1 MKWKRVVAAFQQLV
15 TNTMENWRRK
25 TRYMHLGGWDFLQ
38 KTGDNEA
45 IASDRY
51 TNSRNHCMN
60 PSQLMAIV
68 RLLVRSNISD
78 HWFFLFCFGMNFAM
92 KLRTNEKMLN
102 GSFVRFGPG
111 HRRIQIEVRTC
122 VCVCSVCA
130 PFNRFWVNP
139 FKCTASHQ
147 ILNTAVQFS
156 TNFHELWIK
165 GARAHI
171 SVILSVSALSMGTQR
186 MCVIIFRII
195 FSAFWCCYC
204 WCFCNE

>member
-111 HRRIQIEVRTC
+111 HRRIQNEVRTF
-122 VCVCSVCA
+122 VCVFGVCA
-130 PFNRFWVNP
+130 IQSILGQSVQVHSVPSNIEHRR
-139 FKCTASHQ
+139 S
-147 ILNTAVQFS
+147 ILNQLSWIMNKGRARTHFSYFISQCAIDGNTANVC
-156 TNFHELWIK
+156 NY
-165 GARAHI
+165 I
-171 SVILSVSALSMGTQR
+171 SNHFFGILVLLLL
-186 MCVIIFRII
+186 VFL
-195 FSAFWCCYC
+195 
-204 WCFCNE
+204 